1 MKSDYVKL
9 KNIPF
14 IISKEN
20 LKILRDP
27 RTVILNYIGKD
38 VTLDELLKKIDDFF
52 VNISAIESRLSSI
65 TDESAIKSVKKNLDA
80 MNLILINY
88 QDFIK
93 INVSSDDLTYAYDYY
108 SALPEPNDQ
117 ILRIINYLKRILNL

>member
-38 VTLDELLKKIDDFF
+38 VNLDELLKKIDNLF
-52 VNISAIESRLSSI
+52 VNISAIESMLSSI

-88 QDFIK
+88 QDI
-93 INVSSDDLTYAYDYY
+93 
-108 SALPEPNDQ
+108 P
-117 ILRIINYLKRILNL
+117 